1 MDAEASSFETS
12 EILGTFLTSTPLLK
26 EAWRLCSTA
35 NATGCGAFVVEQV
48 GGVGYVAFSGVQEL
62 PVLGW
67 DPNYGML
74 VSLDAAGHGLFP
86 PLKYRYDGEEPVMV
100 HSGVLRLFLHHHSRP
115 DFQDQR
121 IYSLPWTSPN
131 PKPSPITLIPKPNL
145 HSNPQLEKEDEED
158 RLGCL

>member
-121 IYSLPWTSPN
+121 IYSLPWTSPY
-131 PKPSPITLIPKPNL
+131 PKPSPSTLIPKPNL
-145 HSNPQLEKEDEED
+145 
-158 RLGCL
+158 